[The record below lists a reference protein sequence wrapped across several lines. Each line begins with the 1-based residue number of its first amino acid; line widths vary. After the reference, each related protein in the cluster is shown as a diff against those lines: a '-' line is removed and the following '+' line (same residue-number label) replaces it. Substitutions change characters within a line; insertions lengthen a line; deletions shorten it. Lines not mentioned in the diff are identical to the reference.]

1 MCHHKH
7 NHMILSQPALVGVW
21 GCPAVLTQDKGSAKN
36 RPAALVK
43 ITCEHVEMFNNN
55 KTGMFSQI
63 IFRPVRPRVVCLLDF
78 LKSY

>member
-1 MCHHKH
+1 MPC
-7 NHMILSQPALVGVW
+7 
-21 GCPAVLTQDKGSAKN
+21 CPNPRQGASKIVVFKTDHC
-36 RPAALVK
+36 AALVK
-43 ITCEHVEMFNNN
+43 ITCKHVEMFNNN